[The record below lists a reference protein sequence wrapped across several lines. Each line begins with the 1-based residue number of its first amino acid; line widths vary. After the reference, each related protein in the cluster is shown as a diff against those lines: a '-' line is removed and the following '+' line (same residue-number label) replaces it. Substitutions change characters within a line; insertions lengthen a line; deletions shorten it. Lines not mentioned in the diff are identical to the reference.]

1 MVLHEGESAYS
12 GHYTSLV
19 KHVANGQSSTWY
31 NINDSTVTTCS
42 APLRFSPSDHALPY
56 ILFYVNVDERDASL
70 SQAQRRMAFSR
81 IETVTNE
88 ESNTTCHLGV
98 NAVLKELFHQTEK
111 VTAAK
116 RKGSDIVPGATV
128 PQAKQFKGKRRQLF
142 TQSDSKRKSDQRRA
156 MSQEQKSEE
165 RNGDKVR
172 KSSTRASMTNGRK
185 EEERNSAKVRMS
197 SMKASMSNER
207 KDEELTSDRTRKAS
221 KRAAVSSTQQNAFKE
236 VDGHSIGRSGYFEY

>member
-42 APLRFSPSDHALPY
+42 APVRFSPSDHALPY

-88 ESNTTCHLGV
+88 QSNTTCHLGV

-172 KSSTRASMTNGRK
+172 KSSTQASMSNAKK

-197 SMKASMSNER
+197 TMRASMSNAKKDEERNGDKVRKSSTRESMSNAR
-207 KDEELTSDRTRKAS
+207 KDEELTSDRTRKA
-221 KRAAVSSTQQNAFKE
+221 
-236 VDGHSIGRSGYFEY
+236 